1 MNCDRVVDG
10 TAIAT
15 ITRLRARL
23 GVVKDR
29 RELAQAEIAR
39 RR

>member
-1 MNCDRVVDG
+1 LNCDRVVDG

-15 ITRLRARL
+15 ITQLGARI